1 MKIKTAVITAI
12 TAVSALTMN
21 VGAAKTTAVTTT
33 AVTTAT
39 TLAETTTVSTTTHI
53 PTAGSIVI
61 DKEKVESGEFYNEVM
76 EYVGK
81 DNAPNLNDNL
91 KNNALAISKSTIDY
105 SDKSMY
111 TVTTRSGDIF
121 YLIIN
126 SDDGSC
132 LFLNSVD
139 TADLTSL
146 LSKGSTKNE
155 MNENALENISEIEQ
169 EQAVTETIPIDDA
182 VKSDT
187 KTAVK
192 TESSIFDNLWWII
205 GAGVFCLVVAV
216 IVAIIKRRKGNNGGY
231 DDLNDNNGQNGYE
244 NAEHFD
250 DEE

>member
-1 MKIKTAVITAI
+1 MKIKTALITAI

-21 VGAAKTTAVTTT
+21 VGAAEKTAVTTT

-39 TLAETTTVSTTTHI
+39 TATETTAMTTQHI
-53 PTAGSIVI
+53 PTAGSVVI

-91 KNNALAISKSTIDY
+91 KNNALAINKATIDY

-111 TVTTRSGDIF
+111 TITTRSGDVF

-146 LSKGSTKNE
+146 LSKGSSKNT
-155 MNENALENISEIEQ
+155 MNENALEDIEKIEL
-169 EQAVTETIPIDDA
+169 EQAVSETIPIDDA
-182 VKSDT
+182 LKSDT
-187 KTAVK
+187 KTTVK
-192 TESSIFDNLWWII
+192 HEGGIFDNLWWII
-205 GAGVFCLVVAV
+205 GAGVFCLVVAIV
-216 IVAIIKRRKGNNGGY
+216 VAIIKRRKGSNSGY
-231 DDLNDNNGQNGYE
+231 DDLNETDNNSNYTDLDY
-244 NAEHFD
+244 HS

>member
-1 MKIKTAVITAI
+1 MKIKTAIITAI

-21 VGAAKTTAVTTT
+21 VGAAEKTAVTAT
-33 AVTTAT
+33 AVTTAST
-39 TLAETTTVSTTTHI
+39 VTETTAMTTQHI

-91 KNNALAISKSTIDY
+91 KNNALAINKATIDY

-111 TVTTRSGDIF
+111 TITTRSGDVF

-146 LSKGSTKNE
+146 LSKGSSKNT
-155 MNENALENISEIEQ
+155 MNENALEDIEKIEL
-169 EQAVTETIPIDDA
+169 EQAVSETIPIDDA
-182 VKSDT
+182 VMSET
-187 KTAVK
+187 KTSVRH
-192 TESSIFDNLWWII
+192 ESSIFDNLWWMI

-216 IVAIIKRRKGNNGGY
+216 IVAIIKRRKGSNSGY
-231 DDLNDNNGQNGYE
+231 DDLNDNNGQNGYK

>member
-1 MKIKTAVITAI
+1 MKIKTAIITAI

-21 VGAAKTTAVTTT
+21 VGAAETTAVTTT

-39 TLAETTTVSTTTHI
+39 TATETTAMTTQHI

-91 KNNALAISKSTIDY
+91 KNNALAINMATIDY

-111 TVTTRSGDIF
+111 TVTTRSGDVF

-146 LSKGSTKNE
+146 LSKGSSKNT
-155 MNENALENISEIEQ
+155 MNENALEDIEKMEL
-169 EQAVTETIPIDDA
+169 EQAIIETIPIDDA

-187 KTAVK
+187 KTAMK
-192 TESSIFDNLWWII
+192 HESSIFDNLWWII
-205 GAGVFCLVVAV
+205 GAGVFCLIVAV
-216 IVAIIKRRKGNNGGY
+216 IVAIIKRRKGNNSGY

-244 NAEHFD
+244 NAERFD

>member
-182 VKSDT
+182 LKTDV

-192 TESSIFDNLWWII
+192 HESSIFDNLWWMI

-216 IVAIIKRRKGNNGGY
+216 IVAIIKRRKGSNSGY
-231 DDLNDNNGQNGYE
+231 DDLNDNNGQNGYK